1 MLRRCGRKAPAKF
14 VLDLAQADGS
24 KSSAGGFSMKR
35 VFLAALLGAIAM
47 FIWTFIAHMA
57 LPLGEAGIREIPNEA
72 AVLSA
77 MQSNIAEKA
86 GFYYFPGLGLGP
98 NPSREAQHEAM
109 KHMDEKLAQNPTGIL
124 IYHPAGSRPFVMV
137 RYLTIEFVTELLE
150 ALLVVYLLSLTR
162 LTTFGARVGF
172 VTVAGVLAAIATNIS
187 YWNWYG
193 FPRVYTSAYMLI
205 QVVGFFC
212 IGLVAAWVLKKQTF
226 AT

>member
-1 MLRRCGRKAPAKF
+1 
-14 VLDLAQADGS
+14 
-24 KSSAGGFSMKR
+24 MKR

-57 LPLGEAGIREIPNEA
+57 LPLGEAGIREIPNET

-98 NPSREAQHEAM
+98 NPSREAQHQAM

-162 LTTFGARVGF
+162 LTTFGARVAF
-172 VTVAGVLAAIATNIS
+172 VTVAGVLAAVATNIS

-193 FPRVYTSAYMLI
+193 FPAVYTSAYIFI
-205 QVVGFFC
+205 QVVGFLC
-212 IGLVAAWVLKKQTF
+212 IGLVAAWVLKKQPLVT
-226 AT
+226 

>member
-1 MLRRCGRKAPAKF
+1 MNRII
-14 VLDLAQADGS
+14 
-24 KSSAGGFSMKR
+24 
-35 VFLAALLGAIAM
+35 LAALLGGIAM
-47 FIWTFIAHMA
+47 FIWTSIAHMA

-77 MQSNIAEKA
+77 MQSGISEA
-86 GFYYFPGLGLGP
+86 GLYFFPGFGLGP

-109 KHMDEKLAQNPTGIL
+109 KHMDENLAQHPSGIMM
-124 IYHPAGSRPFVMV
+124 YHPAGSRPFMMA
-137 RYLTIEFVTELLE
+137 RYLAIEFMTEFFE

-193 FPRVYTSAYMLI
+193 FPAVYTSAYMLI

-212 IGLVAAWVLKKQTF
+212 IGLVAAWVLKKQPF

>member
-1 MLRRCGRKAPAKF
+1 
-14 VLDLAQADGS
+14 
-24 KSSAGGFSMKR
+24 MKR
-35 VFLAALLGAIAM
+35 ILLAGLFGGIAM
-47 FIWTFIAHMA
+47 FIWTSIAHMA

-77 MQSNIAEKA
+77 MQSNIAEA
-86 GFYYFPGLGLGP
+86 GLFFFPGFGLGP

-109 KHMDEKLAQNPTGIL
+109 KHMDEKLAQHPSGIMM
-124 IYHPAGSRPFVMV
+124 YHPAGSRPFVMA
-137 RYLTIEFVTELLE
+137 RYLSIEFVTEVLE
-150 ALLVVYLLSLTR
+150 AFLVVYLLSLTR
-162 LTTFGARVGF
+162 LTTFGARVAF

-193 FPRVYTSAYMLI
+193 FPAVYTSAYMFI
-205 QVVGFFC
+205 QVVGFLC